1 MKSVKEFLENDVQVG
16 EIVQIRTNSEN
27 AAMAYVDSKGLYLKG
42 ITEKVLWRGVKNSSY
57 EDVVYENDNGYTKAR
72 IRVIEAE

>member
-16 EIVQIRTNSEN
+16 EIVQIRINDEN
-27 AAMAYVDSKGLYLKG
+27 AAMAYVDPKGLYLKG